1 MKKKII
7 TILILVLSLFTYK
20 NVYAASTKAY
30 IDYPIINQE
39 VNDTLK
45 IQGWVMSDTQ
55 NTLKVYIDNEEIEV
69 DRQVREDVY
78 KALKEYDR
86 EKNPNNG
93 FIKEVN
99 IKNKYYG
106 EHTVKLEVLD
116 ETNNVLLSDQKK
128 FIRVQPKSR
137 IFIDHPSINQEA
149 VDTLKIQGWAMSQI
163 NNNIRVYIDN
173 EVIEVDRE
181 IRNDVY
187 RAVKE
192 YGTRETNPNNGFI
205 KEVNIKNLSYGEHIV
220 KVEVLD
226 ESNNVL
232 CKQTQKFTRRKPNTK
247 TYIDYPSINQKVK
260 DTLKIQGWVMSET
273 QNTLKVYVD
282 NEEIEVDREVREDVY
297 KALKEY
303 DKKTNPNNGFIK
315 EVNIKNLS
323 YGEHI
328 VKIEVLD
335 ENENILTKEEKKF
348 IRKTPNSRINIDFP
362 STNVNG
368 DTLLINGWYLCEEQ
382 DTSLEIYFDNKK
394 IDDYEQK
401 ERPDVYN
408 VYPSGY
414 GRNTLYPGFN
424 KELDV
429 STEKDGNHT
438 ITAIIRSNNGQ
449 EILKTIKIFY
459 LKKVNG
465 KMYID
470 FLEQSHKKIGYYLS
484 GWEMSTKS
492 GSYIKTYIDN
502 QEVEYTHNRVE
513 RNDVIKA
520 IKDYGDKSVNNTP
533 GYIGYVDISN
543 IGLGEH
549 NLKVVLYSEKNEEIT
564 SINQRINIVTKQYEM
579 LEGEVKKLQ
588 YDAIYYNQYDGRWAN
603 NKYGFSKFGSTG
615 CAPTSMAMA
624 FSGILGKTIIPTD
637 VANYLYYSTNEY
649 NKYTKGTSGVGIIY
663 ATDKYH
669 IKRTGINSLEELNK
683 SLKEGKLVFCVMGN
697 GIYGTRFWNHAII
710 VKEYNNGK
718 TYSYDPL
725 TTNNNR
731 WIDTSTIW
739 SQKST
744 DPDDY
749 RGGSVF
755 YALESYN

>member
-20 NVYAASTKAY
+20 NVYASSAKAY
-30 IDYPIINQE
+30 IDYPSINQE
-39 VNDTLK
+39 VKDTLK

-69 DRQVREDVY
+69 DREIREDVY
-78 KALKEYDR
+78 RALKEYNR
-86 EKNPNNG
+86 EINPNNG
-93 FIKEVN
+93 FIKEID
-99 IKNKYYG
+99 IKNKSYG
-106 EHTVKLEVLD
+106 EHTVRLEVLD
-116 ETNNVLLSDQKK
+116 ENKNILTKEEKSFIKK
-128 FIRVQPKSR
+128 IPNTRTY
-137 IFIDHPSINQEA
+137 IDHPSTNQQ
-149 VDTLKIQGWAMSQI
+149 VVNTLKMQGWVMSEI
-163 NNNIRVYIDN
+163 PTTLKVYIDN
-173 EVIEVDRE
+173 EEIEVDRE

-187 RAVKE
+187 RALKE
-192 YGTRETNPNNGFI
+192 YNRETNPNNGFI
-205 KEVNIKNLSYGEHIV
+205 KEVDIRNLNYGEHII

-226 ESNNVL
+226 ENKNILTKEEKSFI
-232 CKQTQKFTRRKPNTK
+232 KKIPNTR
-247 TYIDYPSINQKVK
+247 TYIDHPSTNKQVVN
-260 DTLKIQGWVMSET
+260 TLKIQGWVMSET
-273 QNTLKVYVD
+273 STTLKVYID
-282 NEEIEVDREVREDVY
+282 NEEIEVDREIRNDVY
-297 KALKEY
+297 RVLKEY
-303 DKKTNPNNGFIK
+303 NRETNPNNGFIK
-315 EVNIKNLS
+315 EVDIRNLS
-323 YGEHI
+323 YGEHT
-328 VKIEVLD
+328 VRLEVLD
-335 ENENILTKEEKKF
+335 ENKNMLTKEEKSFTKK
-348 IRKTPNSRINIDFP
+348 IPNSKINIDFP

-368 DTLLINGWYLCEEQ
+368 DSLLINGWYLCEEQ
-382 DTSLEIYFDNKK
+382 YPSLEIYFDNKK

-408 VYPSGY
+408 AYPSEY
-414 GRNTLYPGFN
+414 GRATLYPGFN

-438 ITAIIRSNNGQ
+438 ITVIIRSNNGQ
-449 EILKTIKIFY
+449 EILKTIKKFN

-470 FLEQSHKKIGYYLS
+470 FLEQSHKKVGYYLS

-492 GSYIKTYIDN
+492 GSYIRTYIDN
-502 QEVEYTHNRVE
+502 QEVEYTHNRTE
-513 RNDVIKA
+513 RNDVINA
-520 IKDYGDKSVNNTP
+520 IKEYGDKSVNNNP

-543 IGLGEH
+543 VELGEH
-549 NLKVVLYSEKNEEIT
+549 NLKVVLYSENNEEIT
-564 SINQRINIVTKQYEM
+564 SINQKINIVTKKYEM

-649 NKYTKGTSGVGIIY
+649 NKYTKGTSGLGLKY
-663 ATDKYH
+663 ASNYYH
-669 IKRTGINSLEELNK
+669 IKTTGINSLEELNK
-683 SLKEGKLVFCVMGN
+683 ELQEGKLVFCAMGN

-710 VKEYNNGK
+710 VKGYNNGK

-725 TTNNNR
+725 NTNNNR

-755 YALESYN
+755 YALESFN